1 MFRSCG
7 VEGATNADA
16 MAALEQWL
24 VLRQVA
30 FVEEPPGVMA
40 HWARL
45 AAVDQVAPKRW
56 MDAYL
61 AAVAI
66 AGGWRL
72 ISFDRDFRSFQPQGL
87 DLWLLPPAA

>member
-1 MFRSCG
+1 
-7 VEGATNADA
+7 
-16 MAALEQWL
+16 
-24 VLRQVA
+24 
-30 FVEEPPGVMA
+30 
-40 HWARL
+40 
-45 AAVDQVAPKRW
+45 